1 MHISLFK
8 KLDYFWTSLVG
19 QWWRIHLPVQG
30 TWVWS
35 LVQEDPTCCKATKP
49 VYHNYWASGLESES
63 CSLWSP
69 CAWSLCSVTRK
80 ATAMR
85 SPCTTTNS
93 SPGLS
98 QLEKAHVQPWR
109 PSTAES
115 KFLKNWIISNQT
127 DNEALGKLN
136 SPSGGEKCPWGGLE
150 GQRNLWLAVSISRDS
165 SEAVNHCCVSEGW
178 VGSMESWLHIT
189 IT

>member
-1 MHISLFK
+1 MKKIMHISLFK

-19 QWWRIHLPVQG
+19 QWWTIHLPVQG

-35 LVQEDPTCCKATKP
+35 LVQEDPTCCRATKP

-63 CSLWSP
+63 CNLWSP
-69 CAWSLCSVTRK
+69 CTWSLCSITRK

-93 SPGLS
+93 SPGLP

-109 PSTAES
+109 PSTAKS

-127 DNEALGKLN
+127 EYEALGKLN
-136 SPSGGEKCPWGGLE
+136 IRRWKVPVRGSGGTEKLVAGSIYLE
-150 GQRNLWLAVSISRDS
+150 GQQWS
-165 SEAVNHCCVSEGW
+165 C
-178 VGSMESWLHIT
+178 
-189 IT
+189 